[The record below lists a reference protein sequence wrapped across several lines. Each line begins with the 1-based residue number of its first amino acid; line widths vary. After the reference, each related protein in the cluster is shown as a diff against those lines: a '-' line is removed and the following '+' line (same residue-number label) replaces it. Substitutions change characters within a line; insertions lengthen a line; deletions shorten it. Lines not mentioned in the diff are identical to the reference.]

1 MSSRGYD
8 LNVKSKFKVTGF
20 ILSLYIV
27 IFILAV
33 FMPRPDLV
41 NPHSKSLIAKTGSI
55 VTNFAHNVLYYGG
68 SLQWLG
74 NFLMLAPLPFLLRL
88 VWRNLKPEILFL
100 IGLLTTLTIE
110 TAQIW
115 IPGRVSDIRDVIA
128 NSAGV
133 GVSVLYIKYKDS
145 QSKS

>member
-1 MSSRGYD
+1 M
-8 LNVKSKFKVTGF
+8 KSKLKASHF
-20 ILSLYIV
+20 IFLIYVIVLST
-27 IFILAV
+27 AV
-33 FMPRPDLV
+33 FVPRPDLV
-41 NPHSKSLIAKTGSI
+41 KLNSKPLIAKTGSAI
-55 VTNFAHNVLYYGG
+55 PDLAHNILYYGG

-88 VWRNLKPEILFL
+88 LWRNLKPEILFL

>member
-68 SLQWLG
+68 GACSG
-74 NFLMLAPLPFLLRL
+74 
-88 VWRNLKPEILFL
+88 
-100 IGLLTTLTIE
+100 
-110 TAQIW
+110 
-115 IPGRVSDIRDVIA
+115 
-128 NSAGV
+128 
-133 GVSVLYIKYKDS
+133 
-145 QSKS
+145 